1 MSDFS
6 NQSSAGELKR
16 VLNALPE
23 ALCAFRQGESRPFF
37 VNSSWLRK
45 MEASSVNELCAR
57 CSGNIVN
64 CLHPDDRA
72 RAAEYL
78 SAPIEDGGSR
88 NMDCRVVTSKGN
100 VLRVR
105 MNFRNM
111 ADPKAGAVR
120 LCSFLEI
127 GDALLKAPSEETDPL
142 TGLPSLHAFIQAM
155 EERRKEGRG
164 SLAVLFIDIVN
175 FRLLN
180 LHKGVSSGDMFLKS
194 FGQRLKR
201 LFPDGMVSHF
211 DADHFAVLAPAEGI
225 DERAGE
231 VRDIARG
238 FSSSIDATVGK
249 CAWDSDLTSAEL
261 ACSRAKMASDECRR
275 HDNTFFLS
283 FTPQMGRRLEISEYV
298 ATSIDTAINR
308 GWIKVYYQPIIRS
321 LTGQLCS
328 FEALARWDD
337 PARGL
342 LPPAQFIAPLEEAQQ
357 IWKLDLCVIR
367 QAVSQMASRE
377 RHGLPEI
384 PISVNLSRMDF
395 LHCDIFKEIEDL
407 LRRHDVPRRMLHIE
421 ITESVMT
428 SREEVVR
435 SAIDSFISAGYEL
448 WMDDFGSGYSTLNQ
462 LKDSKFDLLKLDMAF
477 LRSDTPRSR
486 AIISSII
493 AMDKRIG
500 IRTLAEG
507 VETPEQAEFL
517 RNSGCEKLQGY
528 LFGKPL
534 PFEESL
540 ASCLRSGIALENP
553 KRKSYYDALSQVD
566 FLKGIPVLITELRE
580 GRIRVLF
587 MNGDARREL
596 KEIGV
601 EGCDGAE
608 ALANA
613 QGTALNRD
621 LLKAAELAIRTGRIE
636 NVLCKINGRSR
647 VFRFHVLSRC
657 GGDSLFETNL
667 YDSSRVEQE
676 FQGSL
681 ASLVHLRC
689 FYSGLYDIDL
699 SAGTVR
705 SCLYADDTEASPS
718 SPLIGGDGKAS
729 EILPEILP
737 ADRKRYLVFL
747 DPRTLAQR
755 LAGDRNG
762 LVRGI
767 FRTRD
772 EDGSFRWMSHRI
784 VRVPSG
790 PHSSAIYGVRPL
802 DVGTDRDEADLLSSH
817 AFGQRTRALDDK
829 DLLWENLML
838 GSPLPLF
845 WKDSKRRFL
854 GASRRFLDYY
864 GFSSQG
870 DIIGKT
876 DEDMRWHPG
885 NGPYRNDEE
894 DVLRTGEIHESVPG
908 KCIAHGI
915 THSILATKWPVFRN
929 GKVDGLMGYF
939 LDEEMVRGLTAG
951 ASAVASKL
959 DAETGLPTVES
970 FFDDLAHYETDNRL
984 DGRKFGII
992 MVQISQ
998 FKRILASFG
1007 TEAMRAAVRAC
1018 ADVVRRE
1025 AGPSASCSRV
1035 GTGQFAVISQCS
1047 DRRDLE
1053 AVAQRIRSGIGA
1065 IHRVGGADCSLFA
1078 RASVVPPGQ
1087 SEKFRSL
1094 LLASVAEHAAESSSG
1109 LSGFSM
1115 NNRLVRSLMDDIPIG
1130 CYIVRPDCTVTY
1142 WNREA
1147 TKLLGYGPEEMVGR
1161 KCTELPLGCAATN
1174 SSPIPLEKCPAM
1186 LALSTGSPQ
1195 TIEMFMTA
1203 KDGSDVLIRST
1214 LVPISDGSGG
1224 TDVAALFTPLSD
1236 SRYNRS
1242 LVRAIYEV
1250 ATRDRLTGLPGR
1262 KYMEVCIDEAL
1273 ENYRRTGHSFAVV
1286 LADIDHFH
1294 DFNEKLGREAGD
1306 AVLSQVGSLLRH
1318 NGRKSDIFCR
1328 WGGDEIVA
1336 LLQIRSPGSARL
1348 AAERFLKIAGGGKAT
1363 FKGHTIRFCCSVG
1376 IALPGREDTV
1386 VSIIDRADRLM
1397 FKAREAKGG
1406 ERIEADPSV

>member
-1 MSDFS
+1 MSETT
-6 NQSSAGELKR
+6 NPSSAGELGR

-23 ALCAFRQGESRPFF
+23 ALCAFRQGESAPFF
-37 VNSSWLRK
+37 VNRAWLQK
-45 MEASSVNELCAR
+45 MEASSGQELR
-57 CSGNIVN
+57 EHWSGNIIN
-64 CLHPDDRA
+64 CLHPSDRA
-72 RAAEYL
+72 RAEEYF
-78 SAPIEDGGSR
+78 SAPLGEGGPR
-88 NMDCRVVTSKGN
+88 HMDCRLVTLKGN

-105 MNFRNM
+105 MLFSAM
-111 ADPKAGAVR
+111 SDPDAGALR
-120 LCSFLEI
+120 ICSFLDI
-127 GDALLKAPSEETDPL
+127 GDSLLEAPSDETDPL
-142 TGLPSLHAFIQAM
+142 TGLPSLHSFLGAM
-155 EERRKEGRG
+155 EERRSQGQD

-180 LHKGVSSGDMFLKS
+180 LHKGVSAGDMFLKS
-194 FGQRLKR
+194 FGQKLRRIFK
-201 LFPDGMVSHF
+201 DGIVSHF
-211 DADHFAVLAPAEGI
+211 DADHFAVLAPADGI
-225 DERAGE
+225 DERAAQ

-238 FSSSIDATVGK
+238 FAPSIDATVGK
-249 CAWDSDLTSAEL
+249 CVWNSGVVSAEM
-261 ACSRAKMASDECRR
+261 ACNRAKMASDDCRR
-275 HDNTFFLS
+275 HENTFFLS

-298 ATSIDTAINR
+298 ATSIDTAIAR

-342 LPPAQFIAPLEEAQQ
+342 LPPAEFIAPLEEAQQ
-357 IWKLDLCVIR
+357 IWKLDLSVIR
-367 QAVSQMASRE
+367 QVVTQMADRE
-377 RHGLPEI
+377 KRGLPEI
-384 PISVNLSRMDF
+384 PVSVNLSRMDF

-407 LRRHDVPRRMLHIE
+407 LSVHDVPRRMLHIE

-435 SAIDSFISAGYEL
+435 SAIDSFMSAGYEL
-448 WMDDFGSGYSTLNQ
+448 WMDDFGSAYSTLNE
-462 LKDSKFDLLKLDMAF
+462 LKDCKFDLLKLDMAF

-486 AIISSII
+486 AIISSVI

-528 LFGKPL
+528 LFGRPM
-534 PFEESL
+534 PFDESL
-540 ASCLRSGIALENP
+540 AACLRNGITLENP
-553 KRKSYYDALSQVD
+553 KRKTYYDALAKVD
-566 FLKGIPVLITELRE
+566 FLKGIPLMITEVRE

-587 MNGDARREL
+587 MNEASRRQFEDD
-596 KEIGV
+596 GV
-601 EGCDGAE
+601 RGSDGVE

-613 QGTALNRD
+613 QGTSLNRD
-621 LLKAAELAIRTGRIE
+621 LLKAAELAVRTGRFE

-647 VFRFHVLSRC
+647 LFRFRVISRC
-657 GGDSLFETNL
+657 GSDSLFETSL

-676 FQGSL
+676 FQGNL

-699 SAGTVR
+699 GAGTVR

-718 SPLIGGDGKAS
+718 SPLIGGNGEAA
-729 EILPEILP
+729 EILPRILP
-737 ADRKRYLVFL
+737 ADRKRYLAFL
-747 DPRTLAQR
+747 DPRTLGER
-755 LAGDRNG
+755 LASDRNG

-767 FRTRD
+767 FRTMD

-784 VRVPSG
+784 VHVPNG
-790 PHSSAIYGVRPL
+790 PAGSAIYGVRPL
-802 DVGTDRDEADLLSSH
+802 DVGTDKDEADLLSSH
-817 AFGQRTRALDDK
+817 AFGQHTHALDDK
-829 DLLWENLML
+829 ELLWENLML

-845 WKDSKRRFL
+845 WKDSKHRFL

-876 DEDMRWHPG
+876 DEDMRWHPS
-885 NGPYRNDEE
+885 NGPYRQDEAE
-894 DVLRTGEIHESVPG
+894 VLRTGEIHESVPG

-929 GKVDGLMGYF
+929 GKVAGLMGYF
-939 LDEEMVRGLTAG
+939 LDEDMVRGLTAG
-951 ASAVASKL
+951 ASAAAAQL
-959 DAETGLPTVES
+959 DSETGLPTVES
-970 FFDDLAHYETDNRL
+970 FLDDLAHYESDNRL

-992 MVQISQ
+992 MIQISQ

-1018 ADVVRRE
+1018 AEAVRRE
-1025 AGPSASCSRV
+1025 AGPAASCSRV
-1035 GTGQFAVISQCS
+1035 GTGQFAVITQCS
-1047 DRRDLE
+1047 ERRDLE
-1053 AVAQRIRSGIGA
+1053 AVAQRIRGSIGA

-1078 RASVVPPGQ
+1078 RVSVVPPGQ

-1094 LLASVAEHAAESSSG
+1094 LLSSVAEQAAESSAG
-1109 LSGFSM
+1109 LPGFSM

-1130 CYIVRPDCTVTY
+1130 CYIVRPDCTVAY
-1142 WNREA
+1142 WNDEA
-1147 TKLLGYGPEEMVGR
+1147 SRLLGYGAEEMVGR
-1161 KCTELPLGCAATN
+1161 KCTELPLGCAMAN

-1203 KDGSDVLIRST
+1203 KDGRAVLIRST
-1214 LVPISDGSGG
+1214 LIPISDGSGG

-1236 SRYNRS
+1236 SRYNSS
-1242 LVRAIYEV
+1242 LLRAIYEV

-1262 KYMEVCIDEAL
+1262 KYMEECLEEAL

-1286 LADIDHFH
+1286 LADIDNFH
-1294 DFNEKLGREAGD
+1294 EFNEKLGREAGD
-1306 AVLSQVGSLLRH
+1306 AVLAQVGELLRR
-1318 NGRKSDIFCR
+1318 NGRKSDVFCR
-1328 WGGDEIVA
+1328 WGGDEFVA
-1336 LLQIRSPGSARL
+1336 LLQIRSPGCARL
-1348 AAERFLKIAGGGKAT
+1348 AAERFLNLAGANKIIL
-1363 FKGHTIRFCCSVG
+1363 KGHAVRFCCSVG
-1376 IALPGREDTV
+1376 IALPGKDDTV
-1386 VSIIDRADRLM
+1386 VSIIERADRLM
-1397 FKAREAKGG
+1397 FKARAEKGG
-1406 ERIEADPSV
+1406 ARIEGDPSV